1 MEMNYLVTID
11 TKQKIDADEENLRVI
26 THASL
31 EGDREDYTQI
41 YTEQSKENGESKTE
55 NRCEKGERISVVRFG
70 EGMTTNIILEK
81 GIRHI
86 SCHTTPYGAFSMG
99 ITAIEILSDM
109 DEKGGNLHFK
119 YATDIE
125 NNPLGEITFDFTV
138 ELKKAS
144 LTERN

>member
-11 TKQKIDADEENLRVI
+11 TKQKIDGDEENLRVI

-31 EGDREDYTQI
+31 EGDRDDYTLV
-41 YTEQSKENGESKTE
+41 YTEQSRENGESKTE
-55 NRCEKGERISVVRFG
+55 IRFEKGEKVSVVRFG
-70 EGMTTNIILEK
+70 DGMTTNLILEK

-99 ITAIEILSDM
+99 ITAIEIDSDINA
-109 DEKGGNLHFK
+109 EGGTLHFK
-119 YATDIE
+119 YASDIE

-138 ELKKAS
+138 ELKQ
-144 LTERN
+144 TERK

>member
-1 MEMNYLVTID
+1 MEMNHLVTID
-11 TKQKIDADEENLRVI
+11 TKQKIDGDEENLRVI

-31 EGDREDYTQI
+31 EGDRNDYSLV
-41 YTEQSKENGESKTE
+41 YTEQSRENGESKTE
-55 NRCEKGERISVVRFG
+55 IRCEKGERITVIRFG
-70 EGMTTNIILEK
+70 EGMTTNIVLEK

-99 ITAIEILSDM
+99 ITAVEISSDM
-109 DEKGGNLHFK
+109 ESNGGTLHFK

-138 ELKKAS
+138 ELKKQV
-144 LTERN
+144 